1 MRCYILGGGTWG
13 DLVLS
18 CRDDEYDD
26 DDDMQK
32 IHLEFVV
39 LTFFFKKVLI
49 SNCSLDET
57 CMEPSQWTA
66 WEGKLPF
73 METPEVFHTFHA

>member
-18 CRDDEYDD
+18 CRDDEYDGDSDD

-32 IHLEFVV
+32 IHLEFVTF
-39 LTFFFKKVLI
+39 TFFF
-49 SNCSLDET
+49 
-57 CMEPSQWTA
+57 
-66 WEGKLPF
+66 
-73 METPEVFHTFHA
+73 